1 MPAPRKNIDPLLT
14 KTRAAKP
21 IVDAILNLN
30 QIEFYYS
37 GPTKPS
43 TYVAGQRKPVKRG
56 RRVKGKPVAIGIS
69 KRDRLLV
76 RIHVEPPSVSLRGF
90 QEHGWRTFM
99 LSRMSSVRVLKDKN
113 FSLSIP
119 KYNGGGPD
127 GAFKRTLLFITPES
141 VKENS
146 KTAFEMR
153 REEILRKKQEK
164 EFEKIAKQRKEK
176 ARKDLREKNRKL

>member
-14 KTRAAKP
+14 RTRAAKP

-56 RRVKGKPVAIGIS
+56 KRVKGKPVAIGIS

-90 QEHGWRTFM
+90 KEHGWRTFM

-119 KYNGGGPD
+119 RYNGGGPD
-127 GAFKRTLLFITPES
+127 EAFKRTLLFITPES
-141 VKENS
+141 AKENS
-146 KTAFEMR
+146 KSAFEMR
-153 REEILRKKQEK
+153 KEEILRKKQEK
-164 EFEKIAKQRKEK
+164 EFKKVAKQRKEK
-176 ARKDLREKNRKL
+176 AKKDLRNKNRKT